1 MKGQVR
7 DEGPTRAG
15 WTRPTEQPASAHHV
29 AVGDIVVTTLLDA
42 YAPFDEDAITG
53 LPQEDVVRLHAE
65 SRRPWPMRMTVN
77 AFLVRNGDTVALID
91 TGLGPD
97 ADPAP
102 GRLPDVLAAL
112 GVAVTDIDT
121 VLLTHLHSD
130 HGGGLLDAGGAP
142 AFPNADLVVHED
154 ELAFWLRQ
162 HPPETPEPVLVHVP
176 WAVRCRRY
184 GDRIRAV
191 RGGPVLP
198 GITLIPHA
206 GHTPGHS
213 GYLIESRG
221 EQLLIWGDIVHQP
234 HIQLARPEAGAL
246 WDVDY
251 PAAAA
256 TRRRVLDLAA
266 GQNLAVAGCH
276 LDFPAVGHIARS
288 GDGYAFVPR
297 VWSPIV

>member
-1 MKGQVR
+1 MAV
-7 DEGPTRAG
+7 
-15 WTRPTEQPASAHHV
+15 TRPTEQPASAHHV
-29 AVGDIVVTTLLDA
+29 AVGEIIVTTLLDA
-42 YAPFDEDAITG
+42 YAPFAADAITG
-53 LPQEDVVRLHAE
+53 LPEEEVVRLHAP

-77 AFLVRNGDTVALID
+77 AFLVRAGERFALID
-91 TGLGPD
+91 TGVGPD

-112 GVAVTDIDT
+112 GVAPADIAT

-154 ELAFWLRQ
+154 ELAFWLREQ
-162 HPPETPEPVLVHVP
+162 PPDLPESVLVHVP
-176 WAVRCRRY
+176 WAARCRRY

-191 RGGPVLP
+191 PGGPVLP

-221 EQLLIWGDIVHQP
+221 EQLLVWGDIVHQP

-246 WDVDY
+246 WDVDHA
-251 PAAAA
+251 AAAA
-256 TRRRVLDLAA
+256 TRRRVLDLAERQ
-266 GQNLAVAGCH
+266 GLTVAGCH